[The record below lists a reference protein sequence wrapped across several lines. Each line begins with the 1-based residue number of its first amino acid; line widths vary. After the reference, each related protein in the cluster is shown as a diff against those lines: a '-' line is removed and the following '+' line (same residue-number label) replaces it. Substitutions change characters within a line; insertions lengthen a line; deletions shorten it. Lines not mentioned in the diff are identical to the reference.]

1 MIIPK
6 RHEQYALNIWNK
18 SQIKVSGWFVI
29 RVAVMF
35 LVGVLTSLSCYAL
48 KINYPV
54 LLGFIAGILDII
66 PFIGPIFSGFLL
78 AMFALIDSWQKAVLI
93 IILFTI
99 IQQIESNIIIPLL
112 TRKFMDFPAI
122 LVLASIFIG
131 ENLWGIAGAILAIP
145 FFGVVYDVTREYLER
160 HKD

>member
-1 MIIPK
+1 
-6 RHEQYALNIWNK
+6 
-18 SQIKVSGWFVI
+18 
-29 RVAVMF
+29 
-35 LVGVLTSLSCYAL
+35 
-48 KINYPV
+48 
-54 LLGFIAGILDII
+54 
-66 PFIGPIFSGFLL
+66 
-78 AMFALIDSWQKAVLI
+78 MFALIDSWQKAVLI

-145 FFGVVYDVTREYLER
+145 FLV
-160 HKD
+160 